1 MVNVILGRIELFASL
16 HVQSVQD
23 EGAFHV
29 SSLAHEEQ
37 RHVAVT
43 AAEAVRRTAQLD
55 LELDNLVYNTAQR
68 CKARGI
74 KKREDRHEW
83 LHTLS
88 FDQSF
93 LDLNNAEQKDF
104 RVREYFDPLLEA
116 CGGNKKL
123 LLERYT
129 LKLDRYFPI
138 NRTDLE
144 WGAILRKIPFKS
156 RRKSDTR
163 TTTYTIIHNYRHI
176 RTAE

>member
-1 MVNVILGRIELFASL
+1 MVNVILGRIELFAAL
-16 HVQSVQD
+16 HVK
-23 EGAFHV
+23 
-29 SSLAHEEQ
+29 
-37 RHVAVT
+37 
-43 AAEAVRRTAQLD
+43 AAEDEAVRRNTQLD
-55 LELDNLVYNTAQR
+55 QELNQLVYNMAQR
-68 CKARGI
+68 CQARGF
-74 KKREDRHEW
+74 KQREDRHEW

-93 LDLNNAEQKDF
+93 LDLSNAERKDF

-116 CGGNKKL
+116 CDGNKKL